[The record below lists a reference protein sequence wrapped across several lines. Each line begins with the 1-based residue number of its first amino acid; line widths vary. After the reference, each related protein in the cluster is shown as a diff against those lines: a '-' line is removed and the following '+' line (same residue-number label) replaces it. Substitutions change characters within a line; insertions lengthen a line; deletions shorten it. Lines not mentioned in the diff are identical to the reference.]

1 VLHTFWVGN
10 LRLVLDAVLSSGKQH
25 SSGHAKAA
33 LGRLLDELG
42 DKAPA
47 LVRGDCG
54 YGNEDIIDVCEQRG
68 LSYLLRLRKTAN
80 VKRLIHRLFNRQDW
94 TAASETSQG
103 WQAIEDKLR
112 LSGWN
117 KERRVVVLRRPIK
130 RDVALTQKGKE
141 GQQQVLAL
149 GWDEVQE
156 DAQLWEY
163 TILVTDVDYEL
174 SAIGQLYRDRCDCEN
189 GFDELKNQWG
199 WGGFTT
205 QDMHRSE
212 LTARAV
218 ALTYNWWSWYVRAA
232 NPQARREA
240 LTSRP
245 LLLAAVGR
253 ATHSGGRTELHLT
266 PMHAEVG
273 LIKTMIANV
282 QAAIAYV
289 KRSAQQLPKID
300 RWRVLLGY
308 ICERITRQTVLP
320 SPPTALAGAG

>member
-1 VLHTFWVGN
+1 M
-10 LRLVLDAVLSSGKQH
+10 
-25 SSGHAKAA
+25 
-33 LGRLLDELG
+33 
-42 DKAPA
+42 
-47 LVRGDCG
+47 
-54 YGNEDIIDVCEQRG
+54 
-68 LSYLLRLRKTAN
+68 
-80 VKRLIHRLFNRQDW
+80 
-94 TAASETSQG
+94 
-103 WQAIEDKLR
+103 
-112 LSGWN
+112 
-117 KERRVVVLRRPIK
+117 VVLRRPIK
-130 RDVALTQKGKE
+130 RDVALTKRNKE

-156 DAQLWEY
+156 DAQLWQY
-163 TILVTDVDYEL
+163 TVLVTDVDYEL

-218 ALTYNWWSWYVRAA
+218 ALVYNWWSWYVRAA

-266 PMHAEVG
+266 PRHAEVG

-282 QAAIAYV
+282 QQAIAYV
-289 KRSAQQLPKID
+289 KRAAEQLPKFD

-320 SPPTALAGAG
+320 SPPAAIVGAG